1 MVAEA
6 GIWGLMLLCAAV
18 TFGLR
23 ASGLWLSRLISL
35 DGPAMRLLACIA
47 YATLAALI
55 SRIMFLPAGILET
68 TALWERLLAAA
79 IALGVFLALGMNLLA
94 GVVTGGVAL
103 VAILALLNV

>member
-1 MVAEA
+1 MTAEA
-6 GIWGLMLLCAAV
+6 GLWLLMLVCAAA
-18 TFGLR
+18 TFALR
-23 ASGLWLSRLISL
+23 GSGLWLSRVLHI

-79 IALGVFLALGMNLLA
+79 IALAVFLALGMNLLI
-94 GVVTGGVAL
+94 GVVTGGLAL
-103 VAILALLNV
+103 VLILTLLSG